1 MRRLE
6 EVLHDLAEQDEQLP
20 ASELVTRIE
29 RRLSG
34 ESDFPVVVIDGRSEM
49 DTHKNTRQTR
59 RRRWSPALVAAGAAL
74 LVLLAV
80 GLPILF
86 FNGGESI
93 VADQSTTTVASTT
106 VPSTT
111 AAPTTVPPTTAP
123 ATTVPAT
130 TVAPA
135 VVVPFPPS
143 DLAVLEVPLS
153 KAVPGFTDT
162 MVMWTM
168 PLEGFDG
175 GVMRWRPS
183 EPTTELLLSLR
194 TMNAAPLGLDASGNW
209 FAGHG
214 TEGTLSIHS
223 VAGVA
228 GESLDREPIGHDVD
242 SVVWHSTEPG
252 QLAWLECP
260 NHLEG
265 PATVF
270 TLDASD
276 RSADPVV
283 VRSFDYGCRGNP
295 WGDEP
300 DGPVMTLG
308 PWTNSGVWLGMI
320 EDPSIIFEVENPKW
334 IDWVLFDVDGT
345 ELLEAPGLVF
355 SGQLP
360 DGTPIWRDGFDDPSY
375 LLSPDGQQRSAVPG
389 LADDEAL
396 YEASW
401 SPDGTRLALFL
412 DKDGGHRPGELVI
425 RTVDSVSVEIITEIA
440 NVKLDDTW
448 GKVLTW
454 STDGRFLIYQS
465 EPSTLVI
472 YDTTDDTTT
481 MLPLAETIAEIRVQ

>member
-6 EVLHDLAEQDEQLP
+6 EILHDLAEQDERLP
-20 ASELVTRIE
+20 TSELITRIE

-34 ESDFPVVVIDGRSEM
+34 ENDIPVVAIDGRSEM
-49 DTHKNTRQTR
+49 DTHKNTRQTQ
-59 RRRWSPALVAAGAAL
+59 RRRWVPALVAAGAAL
-74 LVLLAV
+74 LVLLVV

-86 FNGGESI
+86 FNDDESI
-93 VADQSTTTVASTT
+93 VANQSTTTVAE
-106 VPSTT
+106 TT
-111 AAPTTVPPTTAP
+111 APPTTAVP
-123 ATTVPAT
+123 TTLPPTITTLPT

-143 DLAVLEVPLS
+143 DLAVLDIPLS
-153 KAVPGFTDT
+153 EAVPGFTDT

-168 PLEGFDG
+168 PNQGFDASI
-175 GVMRWRPS
+175 MRWRPS
-183 EPTTELLLSLR
+183 EPTTELLLSPGNIEVMRLW
-194 TMNAAPLGLDASGNW
+194 LDASGNW
-209 FAGHG
+209 FVGDRPD
-214 TEGTLSIHS
+214 GTLSIHS
-223 VAGVA
+223 VPGGA
-228 GESLDREPIGHDVD
+228 GESLDPRLVGLDVD
-242 SVVWHSTEPG
+242 DVVWHGTEPG

-270 TLDASD
+270 TLDVSD
-276 RSADPVV
+276 RSADPVI

-295 WGDEP
+295 WIDEP
-300 DGPVMTLG
+300 DGPVMSLG

-320 EDPSIIFEVENPKW
+320 EDPSKIFAAEGTKW

-345 ELLEAPGLVF
+345 ELLEAPGSYS

-360 DGTPIWRDGFDDPSY
+360 DGTPIWRDGFNDPSY
-375 LLSPDGQQRSAVPG
+375 LLSPDGQHRSAVPG

-401 SPDGTRLALFL
+401 SPDGTRLALHL
-412 DKDGGHRPGELVI
+412 DKDGGYKPGELVV
-425 RTVDSVSVEIITEIA
+425 RVVDPISGGVITEIA

-448 GKVLTW
+448 GSVFTW

-472 YDTTDDTTT
+472 HDTTTDTTT
-481 MLPLAETIAEIRVQ
+481 MIPLAETIAEIRVQ

>member
-6 EVLHDLAEQDEQLP
+6 EILHDLAEQDERLP
-20 ASELVTRIE
+20 TSELITRIE
-29 RRLSG
+29 RRLSSENG
-34 ESDFPVVVIDGRSEM
+34 FPVVAIDGRSEM
-49 DTHKNTRQTR
+49 DTHKNTRQTQL
-59 RRRWSPALVAAGAAL
+59 RRWAPALVAAGAAL
-74 LVLLAV
+74 LVLLIV

-86 FNGGESI
+86 FNDDESI
-93 VADQSTTTVASTT
+93 VADQSTTTVTSTT
-106 VPSTT
+106 VPTAT
-111 AAPTTVPPTTAP
+111 AAPTTLPPTI
-123 ATTVPAT
+123 TTLPT

-143 DLAVLEVPLS
+143 DLAVLDVPLS
-153 KAVPGFTDT
+153 EAVPGFTDT

-168 PLEGFDG
+168 PMEGLDV

-183 EPTTELLLSLR
+183 EPTTELLLSLYSSDIG
-194 TMNAAPLGLDASGNW
+194 PVGLDASGNW
-209 FAGHG
+209 FAGDRADG
-214 TEGTLSIHS
+214 IKGRISIHS
-223 VAGVA
+223 VAGIV

-270 TLDASD
+270 TLDVSD
-276 RSADPVV
+276 RSADPVI
-283 VRSFDYGCRGNP
+283 VRSFDYGCRGHP
-295 WGDEP
+295 WIDEP
-300 DGPVMTLG
+300 DGPVMSLG

-320 EDPSIIFEVENPKW
+320 EDPSKVFEVEGTKW
-334 IDWVLFDVDGT
+334 IDWFLFDVDGT
-345 ELLEAPGLVF
+345 ELLEAPGLYS

-360 DGTPIWRDGFDDPSY
+360 DGTPIWQDGFDDPSY
-375 LLSPDGQQRSAVPG
+375 LLSPDGQHRSAVPG

-412 DKDGGHRPGELVI
+412 DKDGGYKPGERVV
-425 RTVDSVSVEIITEIA
+425 RVVDSVSGEIITEIA
-440 NVKLDDTW
+440 NVKLDDPW
-448 GKVLTW
+448 GGILTW
-454 STDGRFLIYQS
+454 STDGRFLIYQI

-481 MLPLAETIAEIRVQ
+481 MIPLAETTVEIRVQ